1 MRMTKSRLESLV
13 ILASVTALCAFTI
26 VRYVERRPPYFSQ
39 PDTIVDHVDRR
50 IHDNRDLL
58 VLLPKIEPLIPR
70 NVEVTCFRPVAG
82 QQHDDGAN
90 YLAAVGLLPHRS
102 VLPPF
107 TAAAD
112 LPVDQLV
119 EYVIAIREP
128 FAHPSY
134 RVVASYPE
142 GTLYRVKR

>member
-1 MRMTKSRLESLV
+1 MRMTKSRSESLV
-13 ILASVTALCAFTI
+13 ILGSIAALCAFTI
-26 VRYVERRPPYFSQ
+26 ARYVERHAPYFSA
-39 PDTIVDHVDRR
+39 PETIVDHVDKRT
-50 IHDNRDLL
+50 HDNRDLL

-70 NVEVTCFRPVAG
+70 NVEVTCFRPLAG
-82 QQHDDGAN
+82 QQQFDGPN

-128 FAHPSY
+128 FAHPAY

-142 GTLYRVKR
+142 GTLYRVNR

>member
-1 MRMTKSRLESLV
+1 MRMTKPRRESLV
-13 ILASVTALCAFTI
+13 IFASVVALSACMIA
-26 VRYVERRPPYFSQ
+26 RYVERRPPFFSR
-39 PDTIVDHVDRR
+39 PETIVDHVDRR
-50 IHDNRDLL
+50 VHDNRDLL
-58 VLLPKIEPLIPR
+58 VLMPKIEPLIPR
-70 NVEVTCFRPVAG
+70 NVEVTCFRPKAG
-82 QQHDDGAN
+82 QQHDDGPN

-119 EYVIAIREP
+119 EYVIAIRDP
-128 FAHPSY
+128 FSHPAY

-142 GTLYRVKR
+142 GTLYRVNR